1 MNNNDSRDAYRAYV
15 NTIASIPVL
24 SEDEEQTLLKQYHQT
39 KDTKIKNKLVEH
51 CLKYVVSVA
60 REYNGYNL
68 PITDLIQEGN
78 IALMKAIDKYDP
90 AHGVRLVS
98 YAVSHIK
105 AAMNEYAY
113 NNVRE
118 FRMVTTKPAR
128 KLFFNL
134 RSLRSGEGW
143 LKDCDVKRIAKELD
157 VSEHDVKDMEA
168 KMFGKSYSLNMPEN
182 GDDDHSFNPIQFL
195 AVDGAN
201 PADIVERFDYDQD
214 RLERLSNGLASLSD
228 RERHIVKARW
238 LNDDHSAPLHD
249 LASIYGISAERV
261 RQLEAKAFKTIKQQF
276 S

>member
-1 MNNNDSRDAYRAYV
+1 
-15 NTIASIPVL
+15 
-24 SEDEEQTLLKQYHQT
+24 
-39 KDTKIKNKLVEH
+39 
-51 CLKYVVSVA
+51 
-60 REYNGYNL
+60 
-68 PITDLIQEGN
+68 
-78 IALMKAIDKYDP
+78 
-90 AHGVRLVS
+90 
-98 YAVSHIK
+98 
-105 AAMNEYAY
+105 
-113 NNVRE
+113 
-118 FRMVTTKPAR
+118 MVTTKPAR
-128 KLFFNL
+128 KLFFTL

-214 RLERLSNGLASLSD
+214 RLERLSNGLTSLSD